1 MENSKVKMIECES
14 TLINFVFDPIEG
26 EDEQTAIMVSMM
38 MPKDEKEFENAK
50 AEIED
55 CISSYLDEVAA
66 YSFDK
71 LVCDVCTSFDPNAK
85 IVEPRACFHI

>member
-1 MENSKVKMIECES
+1 MIECES

-26 EDEQTAIMVSMM
+26 EDEPTAIMVSMM

-55 CISSYLDEVAA
+55 CISSYIDDAVA
-66 YSFDK
+66 YSFDE
-71 LVCDVCTSFDPNAK
+71 LVCNVCTSFDPNAK
-85 IVEPRACFHI
+85 MVAPRATFHI